1 MITFSNE
8 HHRNSWNFTQQYW
21 KQSRFKQI
29 SDVRVPRNRAAKNSL
44 LRFPSSTFILDITSV
59 PEFILN
65 YIRTAYSIKRV
76 VLNLILD
83 SSYISR

>member
-1 MITFSNE
+1 MNVTKIPGIGCSNIE
-8 HHRNSWNFTQQYW
+8 SNHDLSKYQMLGFREIEQQKIFHYVF
-21 KQSRFKQI
+21 QVCI
-29 SDVRVPRNRAAKNSL
+29 
-44 LRFPSSTFILDITSV
+44 TFILDITSV

>member
-1 MITFSNE
+1 M
-8 HHRNSWNFTQQYW
+8 QQYW

-29 SDVRVPRNRAAKNSL
+29 SEVRVPRNGAAKNIS
-44 LRFPSSTFILDITSV
+44 LRFPSITFILDITSV

-76 VLNLILD
+76 CSAKLD
-83 SSYISR
+83 IRQFLRIKVVDSEH

>member
-1 MITFSNE
+1 MHFSIDVTRIPGNSFSNIE
-8 HHRNSWNFTQQYW
+8 S
-21 KQSRFKQI
+21 KAKQI
-29 SDVRVPRNRAAKNSL
+29 PDVRVLRNRAAKNIS
-44 LRFPSSTFILDITSV
+44 LRFPRNIFILDITSV
-59 PEFILN
+59 TEFILN